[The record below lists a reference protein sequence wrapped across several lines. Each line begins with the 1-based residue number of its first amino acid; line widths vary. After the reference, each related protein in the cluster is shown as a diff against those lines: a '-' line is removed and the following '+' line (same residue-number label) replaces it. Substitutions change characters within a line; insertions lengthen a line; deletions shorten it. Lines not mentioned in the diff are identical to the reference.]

1 MLVSLFPLLSL
12 AFPLCSLC
20 VMAFCKHVSHQLG
33 TLRGLSLTLVPKAG
47 PEVPS
52 QTRSSLRKGFLI
64 PHYLADGPRSPELA
78 KQLAVV
84 LTYSI
89 VLLRG
94 KALYSINGLTP
105 LQILWLLPL
114 QTFFPV

>member
-1 MLVSLFPLLSL
+1 
-12 AFPLCSLC
+12 
-20 VMAFCKHVSHQLG
+20 
-33 TLRGLSLTLVPKAG
+33 
-47 PEVPS
+47 
-52 QTRSSLRKGFLI
+52 
-64 PHYLADGPRSPELA
+64 LADGPRSPELA
-78 KQLAVV
+78 RELAVV